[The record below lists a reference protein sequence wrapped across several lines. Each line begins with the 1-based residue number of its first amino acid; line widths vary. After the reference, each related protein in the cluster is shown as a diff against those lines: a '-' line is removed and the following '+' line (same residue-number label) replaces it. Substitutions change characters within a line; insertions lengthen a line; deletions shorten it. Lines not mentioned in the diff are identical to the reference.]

1 MFQASF
7 PLRCTLLA
15 KELAELRRKGLLLE
29 PLFLQLKQCK
39 IFRKKSLAPY
49 LVGAEVTALTGDADP
64 TQG

>member
-15 KELAELRRKGLLLE
+15 KELAELMRKGLLLE
-29 PLFLQLKQCK
+29 PLFLQLEQCK

-49 LVGAEVTALTGDADP
+49 LVGAELTALTGEADP